1 MKIKFKVTD
10 PLTGKKHRLTVTGD
24 TEKTCMKVMSAR
36 LILMGVSQPK
46 PEGIFVKIIK
56 K

>member
-10 PLTGKKHRLTVTGD
+10 PLTGKKHRLTVKGD
-24 TEKTCMKVMSAR
+24 TEKICMKLMSAN
-36 LILMGVSQPK
+36 LIVRGVSQPR
-46 PEGIFVKIIK
+46 PEDIYAKIIK